1 MSKSYMV
8 AMLMCALVLALGVV
22 SNTVKAQQDI
32 ALPAPH
38 IMQAPQLA
46 IDGLLERL
54 QQEADINAE
63 DWVLIASRARVVFDL
78 QQELAMF
85 EGRPMFGGA
94 PGMPPAPPVAFAANV
109 NGTTNANRSLPPA
122 PPSMSKE
129 ESRLRRIV
137 DDNDSSEASVADA
150 LQTYRTAR
158 AQRTVELHAAQQ
170 SLRELINP
178 RQEALLVL
186 THMLD

>member
-22 SNTVKAQQDI
+22 SNTVKAQQEY
-32 ALPAPH
+32 APTAPP
-38 IMQAPQLA
+38 MMLAPQQA
-46 IDGLLERL
+46 FDGLLERL
-54 QQEADINAE
+54 KQEADINAE
-63 DWVLIASRARVVFDL
+63 DWVLIASRTRAVFDM

-85 EGRPMFGGA
+85 EGRPMFGGG
-94 PGMPPAPPVAFAANV
+94 PGMPPAPPVALTAN
-109 NGTTNANRSLPPA
+109 GKTKMNRPMPPA

-129 ESRLRRIV
+129 ESMLRSVV
-137 DDNDSSEASVADA
+137 DDENSSETSIADA

-158 AQRTVELHAAQQ
+158 AQRTVELRAAQQ
-170 SLRELINP
+170 DLRELINP

-186 THMLD
+186 THLLD

>member
-22 SNTVKAQQDI
+22 SNTVKAQQG
-32 ALPAPH
+32 AMPLAPPM
-38 IMQAPQLA
+38 MQAPQQA
-46 IDGLLERL
+46 FDGLLKRL
-54 QQEADINAE
+54 KQEADINAE
-63 DWVLIASRARVVFDL
+63 DWVLIASRTRVVFDM
-78 QQELAMF
+78 QQELAIF
-85 EGRPMFGGA
+85 EGRPMFGGG
-94 PGMPPAPPVAFAANV
+94 PGM
-109 NGTTNANRSLPPA
+109 PPA

-129 ESRLRRIV
+129 ESRLRDAV
-137 DDNDSSEASVADA
+137 DDENSSEASVADA

-158 AQRTVELHAAQQ
+158 AQRTVELRAAQQ
-170 SLRELINP
+170 NLRELINP